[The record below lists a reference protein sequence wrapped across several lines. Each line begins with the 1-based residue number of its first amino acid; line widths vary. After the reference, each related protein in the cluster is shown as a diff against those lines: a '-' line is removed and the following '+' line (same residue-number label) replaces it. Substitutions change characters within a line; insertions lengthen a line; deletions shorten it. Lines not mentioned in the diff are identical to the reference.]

1 MTKNTKTQKM
11 QKTKTSVFV
20 QNCKKKEMEI
30 FAFCVIIFEPS
41 LNKTCYAPQNDRQSL
56 SFVKDEHTYCKTMA
70 RKGCK
75 KVICKGTFISMQTLI
90 NIY

>member
-1 MTKNTKTQKM
+1 MSLNLNWYKSYDKKHKNAKNAK
-11 QKTKTSVFV
+11 
-20 QNCKKKEMEI
+20 NEMEI